1 MDTITGILLLIGF
14 ALILY
19 FLFTRWKRTSDD
31 GEASQTKYILIWLLV
46 AFLHNIFINLFAP
59 LWGRQLPN
67 SILKPDEN
75 LISFCIF
82 YGVAYICLYFL
93 FVFTYSLFK
102 NLVRSKV
109 VPFVW
114 LSSILG
120 IGSEINQLF
129 IMQELAYDAEVFF
142 NYNVTAVI
150 ISQILLLFLILRWI
164 KANPGFVLP
173 EKVPQNSA
181 TQGAEPELP
190 KLNVKSL
197 EKSALTEPPLT
208 SKSLDTDKKG
218 ETENSIIIE
227 DEVSEDDTDKLA
239 KDKERRSTS
248 QNDNSIEGD
257 PATPSS
263 NAPPDPEFLKDE
275 IYAASKFGDT
285 AELIRLLR
293 ADGFDI
299 KNNSGKYSL
308 KSQDGSETM
317 ASDDSE
323 LINFGKRYARS

>member
-129 IMQELAYDAEVFF
+129 IMQDLAYDAEVFF

-181 TQGAEPELP
+181 TLGAEPELP
-190 KLNVKSL
+190 KLNVKS
-197 EKSALTEPPLT
+197 
-208 SKSLDTDKKG
+208 
-218 ETENSIIIE
+218 
-227 DEVSEDDTDKLA
+227 
-239 KDKERRSTS
+239 
-248 QNDNSIEGD
+248 
-257 PATPSS
+257 
-263 NAPPDPEFLKDE
+263 
-275 IYAASKFGDT
+275 
-285 AELIRLLR
+285 
-293 ADGFDI
+293 
-299 KNNSGKYSL
+299 
-308 KSQDGSETM
+308 
-317 ASDDSE
+317 
-323 LINFGKRYARS
+323 